1 MIMQRLT
8 IHEAHRLLKTKQL
21 SSVELT
27 RASLERIQQ
36 VEPKVHAFV
45 TITDELALK
54 QAQKADEL
62 IARGDIS
69 PLTGIPVLIKDN
81 MCTKGIRTTC
91 SSRMLENF
99 VPPYDAT
106 VVEKLNGCG
115 AVIMGKANMDEFAM
129 GSSTEHSAFFPT
141 HNPWDLSRVPGG
153 SSGGSATAVAAGET
167 IYALGSD
174 TGGSIRQPAGFCSVT
189 GLKPTYGRVSRYGL
203 VAFASSLDQIGP
215 LTQDVSDC
223 ALVLNAIAGYD
234 ARDSTSVPYSVPD
247 YNQCL
252 TTDLNG
258 LKIGVPKEYFVEGM
272 QVEVDTAMR
281 AAINKLEELGAR
293 VEWEV
298 SLPHTPYAL
307 AAYYIIAPS
316 EASANLARYDGV
328 KYGFS
333 YQDADS
339 MWEALEK
346 TRQYG
351 FGAEVKRRIMLGTYA
366 LSAGYYDAYY
376 LKAQKVRTLIRQ
388 EFDQAFEKFDAL
400 VTPTS
405 PTVPFKIGEKVDD
418 PLQMYLSDVC
428 TLPINIAGVPA
439 ISIPAGF
446 ADGLPIGMQIIGKP
460 FSEETILKIA
470 YAYEQATEWHK
481 RKPKIGGVY
490 HGRKSK
496 TCKRID

>member
-1 MIMQRLT
+1 VRLTINQLT
-8 IHEAHRLLKTKQL
+8 IHEAHQLLKTRQL

-27 RASLERIQQ
+27 RACLERIQQ
-36 VEPKVHAFV
+36 IEPKVHALV
-45 TITDELALK
+45 TLTDELAHQ
-54 QAQKADEL
+54 QAQEADKV
-62 IARGDIS
+62 IATGS
-69 PLTGIPVLIKDN
+69 MNPLTGIPALIKDN

-106 VVEKLNGCG
+106 VIEKLNGCG
-115 AVIMGKANMDEFAM
+115 VVIVGKANMDEFAM
-129 GSSTEHSAFFPT
+129 GSSTENSALFIT

-153 SSGGSATAVAAGET
+153 SSGGSAAAVAADEV

-215 LTQDVSDC
+215 LTKDVTDC
-223 ALVLNAIAGYD
+223 ALVMNAIAGYD
-234 ARDSTSVPYSVPD
+234 PRDSTSVPQPTPD
-247 YNQCL
+247 YTRCL
-252 TTDLNG
+252 TTDLKG
-258 LKIGVPKEYFVEGM
+258 LHLGVPREYFVEGM
-272 QVEVDTAMR
+272 QSEVQIAIQ
-281 AAINKLEELGAR
+281 AAINKFQGLGAR
-293 VEWEV
+293 VDEV
-298 SLPHTPYAL
+298 SLPHTRYAL
-307 AAYYIIAPS
+307 AVYYIIAPS

-333 YQDADS
+333 AREAAN
-339 MWEALEK
+339 MWDALEK

-351 FGAEVKRRIMLGTYA
+351 FGPEVKRRIMLGTYA

-376 LKAQKVRTLIRQ
+376 LKAQKVRTLIRR
-388 EFDQAFEKFDAL
+388 EFDEVFEKCDAL
-400 VTPTS
+400 ITPTS

-446 ADGLPIGMQIIGKP
+446 AKGLPIGMQIISKP
-460 FSEETILKIA
+460 FAEETILKIA
-470 YAYEQATEWHK
+470 YAYEQATDWHK
-481 RKPKIGGVY
+481 RRPAI
-490 HGRKSK
+490 
-496 TCKRID
+496 

>member
-1 MIMQRLT
+1 MINQLT
-8 IHEAHRLLKTKQL
+8 IHEAHRLLQSKQL

-27 RASLERIQQ
+27 RAYLERIRQL
-36 VEPKVHAFV
+36 EPEVHAFV

-54 QAQKADEL
+54 QARRADEM
-62 IARGDIS
+62 IASGDTS
-69 PLTGIPVLIKDN
+69 PLAGIPALIKDN
-81 MCTKGIRTTC
+81 MCTKGVRTTC

-115 AVIMGKANMDEFAM
+115 AVMVGKANMDEFAM
-129 GSSTEHSAFFPT
+129 GSSTENSALFVT
-141 HNPWDLSRVPGG
+141 QNPWDLSRVPGG
-153 SSGGSATAVAAGET
+153 SSGGSAAAVAAGET

-215 LTQDVSDC
+215 LTQDVADC

-234 ARDSTSVPYSVPD
+234 NRDSTSVPSPAPD
-247 YNQCL
+247 YTQCL
-252 TTDLNG
+252 TAELNG
-258 LKIGVPKEYFVEGM
+258 LKIGVPREYFVEGM
-272 QVEVDTAMR
+272 QAEVATAIK
-281 AAINKLEELGAR
+281 AAVSKLEELGAR
-293 VEWEV
+293 TEWEV

-307 AAYYIIAPS
+307 AVYYIIAPS

-333 YQDADS
+333 YQKTDN
-339 MWEALEK
+339 MWEAMEK

-376 LKAQKVRTLIRQ
+376 LKAQQVRTLIRR
-388 EFDQAFEKFDAL
+388 EFDQVFEKFDAL

-405 PTVPFKIGEKVDD
+405 PTVPFKIGEKTDD
-418 PLQMYLSDVC
+418 P
-428 TLPINIAGVPA
+428 TLPINIAGLPA

-446 ADGLPIGMQIIGKP
+446 ADGLPIGIQIIGKP
-460 FSEETILKIA
+460 FAEETLLKIA
-470 YAYEQATEWHK
+470 HAYQQATDWHK
-481 RKPKIGGVY
+481 RRPEI
-490 HGRKSK
+490 
-496 TCKRID
+496 